1 MRVSFQKLLWM
12 VAAVACAAAIGPAA
26 ASAQLFTVEG
36 SFGQDQVTQP
46 TAIATD
52 TAGRL
57 FVLDAGRHQISVF
70 DNWEAG
76 NAYLGSFAADA
87 NLQNPTGI
95 AIDNRNR
102 IWVADAARNQI
113 IRFDTYNDGAAPLRV
128 TGGPGTDIGEFN
140 DPQHIALDPRPQL
153 YVADRGNVRVEW
165 NAATGK
171 PIAAFGVGDLGPP
184 GFNSPHGIAREPRT
198 GLIYV
203 TSDEAGGGGVRLYDN
218 RGFLLRV
225 LAGPGTPGGGVSGP
239 RGVALDP
246 ANRVLVADTGNGSLE
261 MYNSAALGN
270 GFVDTIGGLGTPI
283 DVATAPGAVA
293 YVASS
298 NGRIFRV
305 HYDDA
310 DNDNV
315 VDAVDNCRGLANP
328 DQVDTDEDG
337 LGDACDPDDD
347 NDGIPDAQDKC
358 PDSLRRPVNKTT
370 GCAAPRS
377 KVRSASRTR
386 VRGKA
391 YGDKIVRVQV
401 AVCRPGHCASPK
413 WLLARGTRTWSR
425 RVRLRGHGS
434 YVVMSRAFQKG
445 GVVQKHPALRRMSL
459 R

>member
-1 MRVSFQKLLWM
+1 MRITCRKLSLA
-12 VAAVACAAAIGPAA
+12 VAAVMCTAVIAPAA
-26 ASAQLFTVEG
+26 ASAQLFTVQG
-36 SFGQDQVTQP
+36 SFGQGQVSQP

-52 TAGRL
+52 SAGRL

-87 NLQNPTGI
+87 NLQDPTGI

-113 IRFDTYNDGAAPLRV
+113 IRFDTYNDGAEPLRV

-140 DPQHIALDPRPQL
+140 DPQHLALDPRPQI
-153 YVADRGNVRVEW
+153 YVADRGNARVEW

-184 GFNSPHGIAREPRT
+184 GFNSPHGLARESRT
-198 GLIYV
+198 GLLYV
-203 TSDEAGGGGVRLYDN
+203 TSDETGGGGVRLYDR
-218 RGFLLRV
+218 RGLLLRV
-225 LAGPGTPGGGVSGP
+225 LAGPGAPGSGVSGP

-246 ANRVLVADTGNGSLE
+246 ANRVLVADTGNGAIE

-270 GFVDTIGGLGTPI
+270 GFVDAVGGVGAPI
-283 DVATAPGAVA
+283 DVATAPGATA
-293 YVASS
+293 YAASAD
-298 NGRIFRV
+298 GRIFRL

-328 DQVDTDEDG
+328 DQIDTDHDG
-337 LGDACDPDDD
+337 QGDACDADDD
-347 NDGIPDAQDKC
+347 NDGIADAQDRC
-358 PDSLRRPVNKTT
+358 PDSLRRPVDPTT

-377 KVRSASRTR
+377 KVRSASRR
-386 VRGKA
+386 IVRGKA
-391 YGDKIVRVQV
+391 YGDKITRVQV
-401 AVCRPGHCASPK
+401 AVCRPGHCAKPR
-413 WLLARGTRTWSR
+413 WMRVRGKRHWSR
-425 RVRLRGHGS
+425 RIHLRGHGR
-434 YVVMSRAFQKG
+434 YVVMSRAFQNG
-445 GVVQKHPALRRMSL
+445 GVVQKHPSMRRVTLR
-459 R
+459 

>member
-1 MRVSFQKLLWM
+1 MRTSFGKLFST
-12 VAAVACAAAIGPAA
+12 VAAIACAAGIAPAA
-26 ASAQLFTVEG
+26 ASAQLFTVQG
-36 SFGQDQVTQP
+36 SFGQGQVSQP

-57 FVLDAGRHQISVF
+57 FVLDAGLHRISVF

-87 NLQNPTGI
+87 NLQDPTGI

-113 IRFDTYNDGAAPLRV
+113 VRFDTYNDGAAPLRV
-128 TGGPGTDIGEFN
+128 TGGPGSDIGEFN
-140 DPQHIALDPRPQL
+140 DPQHLALDPRPQI
-153 YVADRGNVRVEW
+153 YAADRGNVRVEW

-184 GFNSPHGIAREPRT
+184 AFNSPHGLAREPRT
-198 GLIYV
+198 GLLYV
-203 TSDEAGGGGVRLYDN
+203 TSDESGGGGVRLYDR

-225 LAGPGTPGGGVSGP
+225 VAGPGTPGGGVSGP
-239 RGVALDP
+239 RGVALDA

-261 MYNSAALGN
+261 MYNSAALAN
-270 GFVDTIGGLGTPI
+270 GFVDAIGRLGTPV
-283 DVATAPGAVA
+283 DVATAPGAAA
-293 YVASS
+293 YVASAD
-298 NGRIFRV
+298 GRIFRL
-305 HYDDA
+305 HYDEA

-328 DQVDTDEDG
+328 DQIDTDHDG
-337 LGDACDPDDD
+337 QGDACDADDD
-347 NDGIPDAQDKC
+347 NDGIPDAQDNC
-358 PDSLRRPVNKTT
+358 PESMRRPVVAST

-377 KVRSASRTR
+377 RVRSASRTR

-391 YGDKIVRVQV
+391 YGDEITRVQV
-401 AVCRPGHCASPK
+401 AVCRPGHCAKPK
-413 WLLARGTRTWSR
+413 WMRVRGTRHWSR
-425 RVRLRGHGS
+425 RIHLRGHGR

-445 GVVQKHPALRRMSL
+445 GVVQKHPST
-459 R
+459 